1 LRSIIPANGTKAGTA
16 LLLVTSTLLIS
27 LFAACAPSPALAPA
41 EPAEAGFPLTVT
53 DQLGREVT
61 IAALPQQIVSI
72 SPGNT
77 EIVFA
82 LGLEDK
88 LVGVT
93 EFCDY
98 PPEALLKPQV
108 GGFNTVDIER
118 VVEIQPDLILASS
131 IHENEALP
139 RLEGL
144 GLTVLAMSPQNLDEV
159 LDAIALIGRCT
170 GAQEQAAQLTAGMQ
184 QRIEAVTSRT
194 AGLADDDKPRVFY
207 IVWHEPLMTIGS
219 ETIIHQLITLAGG
232 SNIAGNIVDDYPT
245 LVMEAV
251 IEAVPQ
257 IIIAGADMGAGASLP
272 YQFALTE
279 ERFRSLSAR
288 IDGRIYEIETDLV
301 GRPGPRIVDG
311 LEGFAELIHPELFN
325 PGE

>member
-1 LRSIIPANGTKAGTA
+1 MRPVISNQGIKAGTA
-16 LLLVTSTLLIS
+16 LLLAASALLIS
-27 LFAACAPSPALAPA
+27 LFAACAPSPGQTPQ
-41 EPAEAGFPLTVT
+41 EPAGAGFPLTVT
-53 DQLGREVT
+53 DQMGREVT
-61 IAALPQQIVSI
+61 VPAQPQCIVSL

-77 EIVFA
+77 EIAFA
-82 LGLEDK
+82 LGLGDK
-88 LVGVT
+88 LMGVT

-98 PPEALLKPQV
+98 PPPALEKPQV

-118 VVEIQPDLILASS
+118 VVEIQPDLILASN
-131 IHENEALP
+131 IHKDEAIP

-144 GLTVLAMSPQNLDEV
+144 GLTVLALSPENLDEV

-170 GAQEQAAQLTAGMQ
+170 GAQEQAAQLTAGME
-184 QRIEAVTSRT
+184 QRIEAVTGRT
-194 AGLADDDKPRVFY
+194 AGLAADDIPRVLY

-232 SNIAGNIVDDYPT
+232 SNIAGDIADDYPT
-245 LVMEAV
+245 LILEAV
-251 IEAVPQ
+251 IEADPQ
-257 IIIAGADMGAGASLP
+257 IVIAGADMGAGASLP

-279 ERFRSLSAR
+279 ERFGSLSAR
-288 IDGRIYEIETDLV
+288 VDSRIYEIETDLV

-311 LEGFAELIHPELFN
+311 LEGFAKLIHPELFN

>member
-1 LRSIIPANGTKAGTA
+1 M
-16 LLLVTSTLLIS
+16 
-27 LFAACAPSPALAPA
+27 
-41 EPAEAGFPLTVT
+41 
-53 DQLGREVT
+53 GREVT
-61 IAALPQQIVSI
+61 VAALPQRIVSL

-77 EIVFA
+77 EILFA

-88 LVGVT
+88 LMGVT

-98 PPEALLKPQV
+98 PTEALEKPQV

-118 VVEIQPDLILASS
+118 VVEIQPDLILASN
-131 IHENEALP
+131 IHEDEAIP

-144 GLTVLAMSPQNLDEV
+144 GLTVLALSPENLDEV

-170 GAQEQAAQLTAGMQ
+170 GAQEQAAQLTAGMR

-194 AGLADDDKPRVFY
+194 AGLANDDIPRVLY

-232 SNIAGNIVDDYPT
+232 SNIAGEIADAYPT
-245 LVMEAV
+245 LVLEAV
-251 IEAVPQ
+251 IEVDPE
-257 IIIAGADMGAGASLP
+257 IIIAGADMGEGASMP

-279 ERFRSLSAR
+279 ERFSSLSAR
-288 IDGRIYEIETDLV
+288 ADNRIYEIETDLV

-311 LEGFAELIHPELFN
+311 LEGFAALIHPELFN